1 MQQAD
6 ALKGDI
12 RLKWYE
18 DGRFEFHLPAD
29 GMIAYAMLRAAED
42 EVQERMMSRK
52 AEHAQA
58 QRRVSVPKDGA
69 LTQPEWGR

>member
-29 GMIAYAMLRAAED
+29 GMIAYAMLAAAQD
-42 EVQERMMSRK
+42 EIHERMMARK
-52 AEHAQA
+52 AEHKKA
-58 QRRVSVPKDGA
+58 QRLVTVPKDGS